1 MRKGL
6 LGMIALAV
14 YAAASA
20 SQPCGAADVP
30 PPSITVQGSGEARAE
45 TDLAILGFGVETAAA
60 EAGTAISDN
69 AARSTA
75 VAAALK
81 KELDE
86 RATVSTTQYRLDP
99 VYDHRRD
106 RDPGEPPTITGYVA
120 RNEVRVETKQLD
132 AIGKLI
138 DAATSAGANRVNGL
152 SFALSEEGEPRRRAL
167 ASATR
172 NARERAAVIAQS
184 LGVKLGAVLQATTS
198 GHGPSPLRSFQAGA
212 MAMEARQ
219 ATPIDPGDIRIHETV
234 HVTFAVE

>member
-1 MRKGL
+1 MSMGL
-6 LGMIALAV
+6 LRTALAV
-14 YAAASA
+14 CAATIA
-20 SQPCGAADVP
+20 SQPSGAADAP

-45 TDLAILGFGVETAAA
+45 PDLAILTFGVETAAA
-60 EAGTAISDN
+60 EAGKAISDN

-75 VAAALK
+75 VAAAL
-81 KELDE
+81 ENMLDD
-86 RATVSTTQYRLDP
+86 RATVSTAQYRLDP
-99 VYDHRRD
+99 AYDHRRD
-106 RDPGEPPTITGYVA
+106 REPGEPPTITGYVA

-138 DAATSAGANRVNGL
+138 DAATDAGANRVSGL
-152 SFALSEEGEPRRRAL
+152 SFALSAEDEPRRQAL

-172 NARERAAVIAQS
+172 NARDRATVIAQS

-198 GHGPSPLRSFQAGA
+198 AHAPSPLRSFQAGA